1 MSAFAEPC
9 AVPIKKGIRV
19 ATYNASLNRKL
30 HGEMYDELKDGDSA
44 QAAAIAEVIRIVD
57 PDILM
62 LQELDKGEGQEVLT
76 SFHDHYILRS
86 KSQTNAGYPFRKHFS
101 SNTGM
106 ATGMDLDRD
115 GQLSGPGDAQGFG
128 WHQGQ
133 YSFAILSKLPI
144 TPKRIS
150 EFRTFLWRDLER
162 TNLDQVRS
170 GAKPWYDEQSRS
182 VLRLSSKNHVAVP
195 VRVADRIIW
204 ILAAHPTPPVFDGD
218 EDRNGWRNFDEIRLL
233 KLLASRGAN
242 LKNDRGAN
250 FQMPVEDGF
259 VLMGDL
265 NADPEKGDGREGAIM
280 QLLTHPE
287 VNQAASLGRLVPEVT
302 DVKLTSVRNTSA
314 FGLRVDYIIP
324 SKNITVF
331 QSGLCRPKLIQSKAS
346 TDHFLVW
353 MDMEPS
359 SRPTEHLP

>member
-1 MSAFAEPC
+1 
-9 AVPIKKGIRV
+9 
-19 ATYNASLNRKL
+19 
-30 HGEMYDELKDGDSA
+30 
-44 QAAAIAEVIRIVD
+44 
-57 PDILM
+57 
-62 LQELDKGEGQEVLT
+62 
-76 SFHDHYILRS
+76 
-86 KSQTNAGYPFRKHFS
+86 
-101 SNTGM
+101 
-106 ATGMDLDRD
+106 
-115 GQLSGPGDAQGFG
+115 
-128 WHQGQ
+128 
-133 YSFAILSKLPI
+133 
-144 TPKRIS
+144 
-150 EFRTFLWRDLER
+150 
-162 TNLDQVRS
+162 
-170 GAKPWYDEQSRS
+170 
-182 VLRLSSKNHVAVP
+182 
-195 VRVADRIIW
+195 
-204 ILAAHPTPPVFDGD
+204 LAAHPTPPVFDGD

-233 KLLASRGAN
+233 KLLASRGSN

-250 FQMPVEDGF
+250 FQMPEEDGF

-265 NADPEKGDGREGAIM
+265 NADPDKGDGREGAIM

-287 VNQAASLGRLVPEVT
+287 VNQTASLGRLVPEVT